1 MNIGNKIKKLRTEKL
16 MTQSELTG
24 GEITR
29 NMLSRIE
36 NGAALP
42 SLGTVVYLASKLG
55 VPAGYLLSEGE
66 EEFIYHKS
74 SVMKNIR
81 RAYTDKNFEL
91 CRDMCI
97 TEFDEFDDELELIY
111 TDCCIG
117 VAEENIRNGHLRKA
131 CAYLDEAVVHSNKT
145 MFDTTT
151 QKNSIAIMFGL
162 LKDISPA
169 LDSDET
175 DTVISEDMFHP
186 AIFGNVFC
194 KYITVLLD
202 IDRYELLMDDLG
214 KGKRNDLNDC
224 DKLFILHLNAR
235 NQMQAKEFGNAIR
248 TLKSVI
254 DSETVPPRL
263 LLYLACA
270 DMEICC
276 KKTDD
281 YKGAYEFSQNKIE
294 ILEHMLSD
302 ESN

>member
-1 MNIGNKIKKLRTEKL
+1 MDIGKKIKKLRTEKL

-42 SLGTVVYLASKLG
+42 SLGTVVYLAGKLG

-91 CRDMCI
+91 CRDICLS
-97 TEFDEFDDELELIY
+97 EFDEFDDELELIL
-111 TDCCIG
+111 TDCCLG
-117 VAEENIRNGHLRKA
+117 VAEECVKHGQLRRA
-131 CAYLDEAVVHSNKT
+131 CEFLDEAVNHSRNT

-151 QKNSIAIMFGL
+151 QINAVVIIFCL
-162 LKDISPA
+162 LKSISPA
-169 LDSDET
+169 LDSDEIDT
-175 DTVISEDMFHP
+175 DKQEDSYHP
-186 AIFGNVFC
+186 SVFGNIFC
-194 KYITVLLD
+194 KYITVLQNIQKYPLFESD
-202 IDRYELLMDDLG
+202 IEDIEEESLSANDR
-214 KGKRNDLNDC
+214 
-224 DKLFILHLNAR
+224 LFVLH
-235 NQMQAKEFGNAIR
+235 AKAKWLIEEEEYTKALSV
-248 TLKSVI
+248 LKEVI
-254 DSETVPPRL
+254 DSETVPERL

-276 KKTDD
+276 RETGD
-281 YKGAYEFSQNKIE
+281 YKGAYEYSINKIE
-294 ILEHMLSD
+294 ILEHMLAED
-302 ESN
+302 

>member
-1 MNIGNKIKKLRTEKL
+1 MDIGKKIKRLRIEKL
-16 MTQSELTG
+16 MTQSQLTG

-66 EEFIYHKS
+66 EEFIYHKTA
-74 SVMKNIR
+74 VMKNIR

-97 TEFDEFDDELELIY
+97 TEFEEFDDELELIL
-111 TDCCIG
+111 TDCCLG
-117 VAEENIRNGHLRKA
+117 VAEESIKHGRLHKA
-131 CAYLDEAVVHSNKT
+131 CSFLDEAVRHSRST

-151 QKNSIAIMFGL
+151 QMNSIDIMFGL

-175 DTVISEDMFHP
+175 DAVIADGAFHP
-186 AIFGNVFC
+186 SIFSSVFC
-194 KYITVLLD
+194 KYISVILNIDKYEFFERD
-202 IDRYELLMDDLG
+202 IGGIDSTSLTDH
-214 KGKRNDLNDC
+214 
-224 DKLFILHLNAR
+224 DKLLILHLRAR
-235 NQMQAKEFGNAIR
+235 WLISQDNFESALEVLR
-248 TLKSVI
+248 HVV
-254 DSETVPPRL
+254 DSETVPERFL
-263 LLYLACA
+263 LFLACS

-276 KKTDD
+276 RETGD
-281 YKGAYEFSQNKIE
+281 YKGAYESSQNKLE
-294 ILEHMLSD
+294 ILEHMLA
-302 ESN
+302 EE

>member
-1 MNIGNKIKKLRTEKL
+1 MDIGKKIKKLRTEKL

-66 EEFIYHKS
+66 EEFIYHKT

-91 CRDMCI
+91 CREMCLS
-97 TEFDEFDDELELIY
+97 EFDEFDDELELIL
-111 TDCCIG
+111 TDCCLG
-117 VAEENIRNGHLRKA
+117 VAEEYMRGGRLRKA
-131 CAYLDEAVVHSNKT
+131 CAFLDEAIRHSRCT
-145 MFDTTT
+145 MFDTTS

-175 DTVISEDMFHP
+175 DTVISEDMFYP
-186 AIFGNVFC
+186 AVFGNAFC
-194 KYITVLLD
+194 KFITVLLD
-202 IDRYELLMDDLG
+202 SEKYGLFLDDLDKNG
-214 KGKRNDLNDC
+214 SDGLTENDRLFVLYLKARMQMLKGDYT
-224 DKLFILHLNAR
+224 NAVT
-235 NQMQAKEFGNAIR
+235 
-248 TLKSVI
+248 TLRDVT
-254 DSETVPPRL
+254 DSETAPERL
-263 LLYLACA
+263 LLYFACT
-270 DMEICC
+270 DMEVCC
-276 KKTDD
+276 REVGD
-281 YKGAYEFSQNKIE
+281 YKGAYEASQNKLE
-294 ILEHMLSD
+294 IMEHMLMED
-302 ESN
+302 RL